1 MSCAEHHHPVYG
13 RRTKP
18 PLFPRRDRRLTAHV
32 LPPVFPRVYKQRTLF
47 FIIIEER
54 WGVLVLEPIE
64 VDLTAC
70 CVIYSNTV
78 FYYWVSH
85 KGGGRVGGTTS
96 ATGERCV

>member
-1 MSCAEHHHPVYG
+1 MPGTRFVDRNALRKSTGAECSLLIQLSAQNATHVYG

-54 WGVLVLEPIE
+54 WGVLVLEPIQ
-64 VDLTAC
+64 VDLTQ
-70 CVIYSNTV
+70 TD
-78 FYYWVSH
+78 
-85 KGGGRVGGTTS
+85 GMLRDL
-96 ATGERCV
+96 